1 MSSKEKDMTK
11 KLYDLPDKTIEI
23 IHDVMKET
31 GLKHE
36 VDALKLIIHD
46 YKNMKDWKYLIDDK
60 MPKKIKE
67 ELSNDLTR
75 LRLGVRTA
83 ERNSIVMKDILNTML
98 YVENYHY
105 LMPAVGK
112 EKHKMLIEAEKHLE
126 EIISHAKQVKDNEK
140 LRKGLE

>member
-1 MSSKEKDMTK
+1 MRKHYNLDENTLKV
-11 KLYDLPDKTIEI
+11 
-23 IHDVMKET
+23 IHDVMKEV

-36 VDALKLIIHD
+36 IDALKLIIHE
-46 YKNMKDWKYLIDDK
+46 YKFMKELRTEIDEK
-60 MPKKIKE
+60 LPSKIRK

-105 LMPAVGK
+105 LMPAAGK

-126 EIISHAKQVKDNEK
+126 EIISHSKQVKDNEK
-140 LRKGLE
+140 LGKGLE

>member
-1 MSSKEKDMTK
+1 MTK

-36 VDALKLIIHD
+36 VDVLKLIIHD

-67 ELSNDLTR
+67 ELKSDLTR

-112 EKHKMLIEAEKHLE
+112 EKHKMLIEAENHLE

>member
-112 EKHKMLIEAEKHLE
+112 EKHKMLIEAENHLE

-140 LRKGLE
+140 LGKGLE

>member
-36 VDALKLIIHD
+36 VDVLKLIIHD

-67 ELSNDLTR
+67 ELKSDLTR

-112 EKHKMLIEAEKHLE
+112 EKHKMLIEAENHLE

>member
-1 MSSKEKDMTK
+1 MRKHYNLDENTLK
-11 KLYDLPDKTIEI
+11 I
-23 IHDVMKET
+23 IHDVMEEV

-46 YKNMKDWKYLIDDK
+46 YKFMKELRTEIDEK
-60 MPKKIKE
+60 LPGKIRE

-83 ERNSIVMKDILNTML
+83 ERNSIILKDIANTFL
-98 YVENYHY
+98 YKENYSY
-105 LMPAVGK
+105 LMPATGK
-112 EKHKMLIEAEKHLE
+112 EKHKVLIEAEKHLN

-140 LRKGLE
+140 AEKGIE

>member
-112 EKHKMLIEAEKHLE
+112 EKHKMLIEAENHLE
-126 EIISHAKQVKDNEK
+126 EIISHGKQVKDNEK